1 MADKKQDLSLAS
13 YTLGILSIVFAFFTP
28 IAGLILGIIGFRVS
42 GKKKLPLSKKAKK
55 LNVIGVEKDKIF
67 GIFRRGGFSSRVKF
81 IDHFKEEIQIRKDN
95 KQNKITILLIIIY
108 KSIRHARKL
117 INL

>member
-1 MADKKQDLSLAS
+1 MVDKKQDLSLAS

-55 LNVIGVEKDKIF
+55 LNVIGIVLSIIF
-67 GIFRRGGFSSRVKF
+67 VIASILAITLFSDLLS
-81 IDHFKEEIQIRKDN
+81 QI
-95 KQNKITILLIIIY
+95 
-108 KSIRHARKL
+108 
-117 INL
+117 